1 MEKPIRT
8 IRRKKTPSRFA
19 DARDVPAPS
28 REEARRRIR
37 SKPGFLASLSP
48 EVKAAL
54 DEFDG
59 PEVMGPP
66 RGKR

>member
-8 IRRKKTPSRFA
+8 IRRKKTPPRLA
-19 DARDVPAPS
+19 EARDVPAPS
-28 REEARRRIR
+28 REEARRRFL
-37 SKPGFLASLSP
+37 SKPGFLSSLSP

-59 PEVMGPP
+59 PEVIGPP